1 MDNTDSN
8 QEADAHS
15 SSEDISTSFD
25 LRVEGSPTFQPLS
38 SQLIERS
45 PPEEVTE
52 EDERESS
59 ESETHSSHETP
70 RRRIDFKSPIS
81 LPPSPLPPFE
91 EPDPPTMAAPS
102 RAEFDALAAD
112 LVTLQNALTN
122 ALAAV
127 GPPRGSCKANREVL
141 CKTITGW

>member
-1 MDNTDSN
+1 MDDTDSN

-59 ESETHSSHETP
+59 EPETHSSHETP
-70 RRRIDFKSPIS
+70 RRRINFSPRLRIRA
-81 LPPSPLPPFE
+81 SP
-91 EPDPPTMAAPS
+91 
-102 RAEFDALAAD
+102 D
-112 LVTLQNALTN
+112 L
-122 ALAAV
+122 
-127 GPPRGSCKANREVL
+127 
-141 CKTITGW
+141 